1 VGTDTWAVGQVAR
14 EATATGAVAG
24 ALVEFYTPTGGR
36 RMKIIAVETI
46 PVQVPIDPR
55 RAIRGGRGYHLT
67 SPFLIVKVHTD
78 EGLTGLGEVS
88 CTPGWS
94 GEDQVTAAHFIADFL
109 APLLAGEDPTAIGRL
124 TAKLGQGVAGN
135 PFTKAALEM
144 ALWDL
149 LGKSVGLPVYR
160 LLGGAVRDFVP
171 TKFSVSGLEPVRAA
185 ELAAWA
191 VGQGFRTM
199 KVKVG
204 IEPEADVARV
214 RAVREAIGP
223 EVRLGVDANGGWSPR
238 VAIQTIRRLY
248 DYGIYFAEQPVPA
261 LDVAW
266 LADVR
271 NHVAVPVMAD
281 ESVYTL
287 QDAMAVVRAG
297 AADVLSVYVGK
308 GGGIGPARKI
318 AAVAEAAGLTC
329 TVGSNLELGVA
340 SAAMIHLA
348 LATPGIGAEE
358 FPCDI
363 LSPFFY
369 EDTLL
374 AEPLPIVGGAARPF
388 ERPGLGVELDDEKVE
403 RFRAD

>member
-1 VGTDTWAVGQVAR
+1 
-14 EATATGAVAG
+14 
-24 ALVEFYTPTGGR
+24 
-36 RMKIIAVETI
+36 MKITRVETI
-46 PVQVPIDPR
+46 PVQVPIAQE
-55 RAIRGGRGYHLT
+55 RAIRGGRGAHLV
-67 SPFLIVKVHTD
+67 SPFLLVRVHTD
-78 EGLTGLGEVS
+78 EGVTGLGEVS

-94 GEDQVTAAHFIADFL
+94 GEDQVTAAHVIGRYL
-109 APLLAGEDPTAIGRL
+109 APLLAGEDPTAVERL
-124 TAKLGQGVAGN
+124 TARLGKGVANN

-144 ALWDL
+144 ALWDI
-149 LGKSVGLPVYR
+149 LGKAAGLPVYR
-160 LLGGAVRDFVP
+160 LLGGPVREFVP
-171 TKFSVSGLEPVRAA
+171 TKFSVSGLEPARAA
-185 ELAAWA
+185 AIAAWA
-191 VGQGFRTM
+191 VERGFRAM

-204 IEPEADVARV
+204 IEPEGDVARV

-223 EVRLGVDANGGWSPR
+223 DVSLGVDANGGWSPR
-238 VAIQTIRRLY
+238 VAIRTIRRLEE
-248 DYGIYFAEQPVPA
+248 YGIAFAEQPVPA

-271 NHVAVPVMAD
+271 DHVAVPVLAD

-308 GGGIGPARKI
+308 GGGIGPARKV

-348 LATPGIGAEE
+348 MATPGIGAEE

-363 LSPFFY
+363 LGPFFY
-369 EDTLL
+369 ESDLL
-374 AEPLPIVGGAARPF
+374 AEPLPIAAGSARPP
-388 ERPGLGVELDDEKVE
+388 ERPGLGVELDEALVA
-403 RFRAD
+403 RYRVG

>member
-1 VGTDTWAVGQVAR
+1 V
-14 EATATGAVAG
+14 
-24 ALVEFYTPTGGR
+24 
-36 RMKIIAVETI
+36 KITRVETI
-46 PVQVPIDPR
+46 PVQVPINPE
-55 RAIRGGRGYHLT
+55 RAIKGGRGAHTT
-67 SPFLIVKVHTD
+67 SPFLLVKVHTD

-94 GEDQVTAAHFIADFL
+94 GEDQVSAAHFIGGLL
-109 APLLAGEDPTAIGRL
+109 APLLVGQNPTDIERL
-124 TAKLGQGVAGN
+124 TLTLQRGVAAN
-135 PFTKAALEM
+135 PFAKSALEM
-144 ALWDL
+144 ALWDI
-149 LGKSVGLPVYR
+149 LGKSVGLPIYR
-160 LLGGAVRDFVP
+160 LLGGPVRAVVP
-171 TKFSVSGLEPVRAA
+171 TKFSVSGQKPEKAA
-185 ELAAWA
+185 EIAAWA
-191 VGQGFRTM
+191 VAQGFRTM

-204 IEPEADVARV
+204 LDPEEDVERV
-214 RAVREAIGP
+214 RAVRRAVGP
-223 EVRLGVDANGGWSPR
+223 DVRLGVDANGGWSTR

-248 DYGIYFAEQPVPA
+248 ESNIYFAEQPVPA

-271 NHVAVPVMAD
+271 HQVQVPVMAD

-348 LATPGIGAEE
+348 MATPGIGAEE

-363 LSPFFY
+363 LGPFFY
-369 EDTLL
+369 EDDLL
-374 AEPLPIVGGAARPF
+374 AEPLPITGGQAKPL
-388 ERPGLGVELDDEKVE
+388 ERPGLGVELDERKVD
-403 RFRAD
+403 RYRVR